1 VVKLH
6 KVIYPQVGGV
16 DSIRIVEVD
25 DPVPGPGQVTVR
37 IHRAG
42 INFADLM
49 MRQGLYGSNPEYPF
63 TPGYE
68 AAGEVIEA
76 GDNVEDLQSGDRVL
90 AMTGFGGYSEQIA
103 LDASRV
109 IPLPDSI
116 SFDQAAAIPVTYGT
130 AYHMLVH
137 LGNLSKED
145 TVLVHHAAGGVGT
158 AVAQIC
164 QAYGTSLVVGTAS
177 SPKKE
182 FVESMGMRFVDR
194 EAEDFVDVCRD
205 NTGGKGVHHAI
216 DPVGGSHVMRSY
228 KALRR
233 GGKLYCFGASAAVKG
248 DKKSSLTAL
257 RMWASTPRFDP
268 LKMMS
273 SNKAVFGVHMGLLDD
288 ESVFRG
294 HLKVLSEMLLKGQ
307 IDPVID
313 SVWRFEQVAEAQK
326 HIHDRKNRG
335 KVLLDF
341 S

>member
-1 VVKLH
+1 LR
-6 KVIYPQVGGV
+6 KVIYPKVGGV
-16 DSIRIVEVD
+16 DSIRIVEAD

-76 GDNVEDLQSGDRVL
+76 GDGVEGLQSGDRVL

-137 LGNLSKED
+137 LGNLTDGE
-145 TVLVHHAAGGVGT
+145 TVLIHHAAGGVGT

-164 QAYGTSLVVGTAS
+164 KAYGASLVVGVGAVQPLTHHQVR
-177 SPKKE
+177 E
-182 FVESMGMRFVDR
+182 VDSCPVHPHSYLAGTGHR
-194 EAEDFVDVCRD
+194 VRVLDNSDAVDATDSRIDHFAHSITHQVVC
-205 NTGGKGVHHAI
+205 GGLAALEMLENDLQALLVVRQGV
-216 DPVGGSHVMRSY
+216 PG
-228 KALRR
+228 ALRIDYTR
-233 GGKLYCFGASAAVKG
+233 RPPLAVVKAARLVDTHVVKPLGPRSALEAGQNVKRALGRAAAASALWRAFISTHEHMHPELVRHI
-248 DKKSSLTAL
+248 LT
-257 RMWASTPRFDP
+257 
-268 LKMMS
+268 
-273 SNKAVFGVHMGLLDD
+273 
-288 ESVFRG
+288 
-294 HLKVLSEMLLKGQ
+294 
-307 IDPVID
+307 
-313 SVWRFEQVAEAQK
+313 
-326 HIHDRKNRG
+326 
-335 KVLLDF
+335 
-341 S
+341 

>member
-1 VVKLH
+1 MRKVV
-6 KVIYPQVGGV
+6 YPQVGGV

-25 DPVPGPGQVTVR
+25 DPVPSPGQVTVR

-49 MRQGLYGSNPEYPF
+49 MRQGLYGSNPDYPF

-68 AAGEVIEA
+68 AAGEIIEA
-76 GDNVEDLQSGDRVL
+76 GDGVEGLQSGDRVL

-137 LGNLSKED
+137 LGNLTNGE
-145 TVLVHHAAGGVGT
+145 TVLIHHAAGGVGT

-164 QAYGTSLVVGTAS
+164 KAYGASLVVGTAS
-177 SPKKE
+177 PPKRE
-182 FVESMGMRFVDR
+182 FVESMGIRFVDR
-194 EAEDFVDVCRD
+194 EDEDFVDVCKEM
-205 NTGGKGVHHAI
+205 TGGKGVHHAI

-233 GGKLYCFGASAAVKG
+233 GGKLYFFGASAAVKG
-248 DKKSSLTAL
+248 DKKSTLTAL

-294 HLKVLSEMLLKGQ
+294 HLEALSGMLLKGQ
-307 IDPVID
+307 INPVID